1 MNHFV
6 DGIIC
11 SGPPKKVMLGDRV
24 LSKSENKARVLVDVE
39 EIIIHPEYKPPVVY
53 NDIALIKMK
62 SKVNLSRSIL
72 PACMPQP
79 EDRLDKIKHVIITGF
94 GQLGALGS
102 ISYEHCVIICFVLSI
117 MKVMK
122 PSNS

>member
-1 MNHFV
+1 
-6 DGIIC
+6 
-11 SGPPKKVMLGDRV
+11 MLGDHV

-102 ISYEHCVIICFVLSI
+102 ISYELRNNLFCFIYNGSDET
-117 MKVMK
+117 
-122 PSNS
+122 